1 MKGVAKLYL
10 PHLFCSQ
17 TSHSLLAI
25 QYFVP
30 PSFSALSL
38 TFAHCLRIAAPL
50 WQPRSII
57 AKIS

>member
-17 TSHSLLAI
+17 ISHIFLAI
-25 QYFVP
+25 QYSVP
-30 PSFSALSL
+30 PLFSAFPF
-38 TFAHCLRIAAPL
+38 TFAHCLRFAAPL
-50 WQPRSII
+50 WQPCSII

>member
-30 PSFSALSL
+30 PFILCSFAYIRTL
-38 TFAHCLRIAAPL
+38 FAHCSTIVAA
-50 WQPRSII
+50 S
-57 AKIS
+57 